1 MSEFKFSVI
10 IAAYNSDLWI
20 SKTLES
26 LIKQTLDFKKNIQ
39 IIIVNDASTDN
50 TGDICQEFKAKYPKN
65 IKYIVN
71 DENLGPSASRNKGL
85 KYAVGKYVNF
95 LDSDDYVSQTT
106 FKSISN
112 FFSEHGD
119 EIDMVSIPIYFFDGK
134 TGEHIL
140 NFKYDR
146 DKVVDLF
153 EYPDHIQL
161 SSASCFFKREAI
173 GALKFD
179 SELSVSEDVVFI
191 NQMLLKNPKIGFC
204 KTGKYFY
211 RKREEKSSLIDNSA
225 IEKEYFTKRSRNYF
239 KFLILKSLEIYDE
252 VPLFIQYTI
261 MYDLQWIFDVSS
273 VNNILTKIETE
284 KLRQELFEII
294 QFIDDEVIYDQKS
307 ITNLLKAYILFFK
320 YKNYKDDAELNE
332 EYKKLE
338 KNILLRLKL
347 NTVYIDVFE
356 IIDDKLYI
364 LGNFPTMFNNSV
376 ELYVND
382 EKVDLNQLKFPQRD
396 KYSLSHKYGT
406 NYSFEAEIELD
417 KQKKYEIKFLLANI
431 NTDELYIEFSRP
443 CNFSRTVGYAK
454 TRDYLSTI
462 EDNNRIIIQKKRNV
476 QWIKREIKTIYTMLK
491 EHKKGYKTGVPIRIM
506 YFLSY
511 PFMKNKRIWLF
522 MDLPNIADDNGRQLF
537 EYAQQKDPK
546 IKKYFVIDRD
556 SKNYHE
562 MNEIGNVLAYKS
574 IKHRFISLYAEK
586 IITSHPDNNIIYPFW
601 GNYPFFAGLLK
612 SSTVFLQHGIT
623 KDNVSSW
630 LNEYDKHL
638 AMFLTV
644 SKLEYKSI
652 FEYPYNYKR
661 EVVKLLGFP
670 RFDRLYKGSDRR
682 QILIMP
688 SWRRYLRFKSNEV
701 ILNSGFFKRIN
712 SLINNEKLIEA
723 AEVYGYEIIFKPHPN
738 IYDYIDLFDTN
749 SHVKID
755 YDHGK
760 YREFFNH
767 GSLLVT
773 DYSSVAF
780 DFAYL
785 KKPVIYYHYGKDYHF
800 NINESYFDYETMGF
814 GEVCRT
820 EDELVDEI
828 IDYMKNE
835 CRLKKKYEM
844 RIDAYFLF
852 GDKNNSMRVYDA
864 IKRLPRKS

>member
-1 MSEFKFSVI
+1 VI

-20 SKTLES
+20 TKTLES
-26 LIKQTLDFKKNIQ
+26 LINQTLDFERNIQ
-39 IIIVNDASTDN
+39 VIIVNDASTDN
-50 TGDICQEFKAKYPKN
+50 TSNICQEFKAKYPKN

-71 DENLGPSASRNKGL
+71 DENLGPSSSRNKGL
-85 KYAVGKYVNF
+85 KYAEGKYVNF
-95 LDSDDYVSQTT
+95 LDSDDYVSQST
-106 FKSISN
+106 FKSILN
-112 FFSEHGD
+112 FFSAHDD
-119 EIDMVSIPIYFFDGK
+119 EINMVSIPIYFFDGK

-140 NFKYDR
+140 NYKYNT

-173 GALKFD
+173 GSLKFD
-179 SELSVSEDVVFI
+179 NELSVSEDVVFI

-204 KTGKYFY
+204 KGGKYFY
-211 RKREEKSSLIDNSA
+211 RKREEKSSLIDNSS
-225 IEKEYFTKRSRNYF
+225 IKKDYFTTRTQNYF
-239 KFLILKSLEIYDE
+239 KFLIVKSLEIYDE

-273 VNNILTKIETE
+273 VNNILTRIELQ
-284 KLRQELFEII
+284 KLRDELFEIV

-307 ITNLLKAYILFFK
+307 ISNLLKAHILFFK
-320 YKNYKDDAELNE
+320 YENYKDDPELND

-338 KNILLRLKL
+338 TSIIFRLEL

-356 IIDDKLYI
+356 IIDDTLYI

-376 ELYVND
+376 DMYIND
-382 EKVDLNQLKFPQRD
+382 EKIEVNQLEFPQRD
-396 KYSLSHKYGT
+396 KYSLSYKYAT
-406 NYSFEAEIELD
+406 NYSFEAEIVLD
-417 KQKKYEIKFLLANI
+417 KNEEYEIKFFLVNI
-431 NTDELYIEFSRP
+431 ESNQLYIDFSRP

-454 TRDYLSTI
+454 TRDYLSTL
-462 EDNNRIIIQKKRNV
+462 EDNNRIIIRKKNNTE
-476 QWIKREIKTIYTMLK
+476 WIKKEVKTLYTMIK
-491 EHKKGYKTGVPIRIM
+491 KHEKGYKTGVPIRIM

-511 PFMKNKRIWLF
+511 PFMKNRRIWLF
-522 MDLPNIADDNGRQLF
+522 MDLPNIADDNARQLF
-537 EYAQQKDPK
+537 EYAQQEDPH
-546 IKKYFVIDRD
+546 IKKYFVITKD
-556 SKNYHE
+556 SKDYGE
-562 MNEIGNVLAYKS
+562 MNEIGNTLAYKS

-638 AMFLTV
+638 AMFLTA
-644 SKLEYKSI
+644 SKLEYRSV

-670 RFDRLYKGSDRR
+670 RFDKLSKESDRR

-701 ILNSGFFKRIN
+701 ILDSEFFKRIN
-712 SLINNEKLIEA
+712 SLINNERLIEA
-723 AEVYGYEIIFKPHPN
+723 ANVYGYEIIFKPHPN
-738 IYDYIDLFDTN
+738 VYDYIDLFDTN
-749 SHVKID
+749 KYVKID

-760 YREFFNH
+760 YKEFFNH

-785 KKPVIYYHYGKDYHF
+785 KKPVIYYHYSTDYHF

-814 GEVCRT
+814 GEVCRN
-820 EDELVDEI
+820 EDDLVDQI
-828 IDYMKNE
+828 IEYMQNE
-835 CRLKKKYEM
+835 CRLKKRYEM
-844 RIDAYFLF
+844 RINAYFLF
-852 GDKNNSMRVYDA
+852 GDKNNCMRVYDA
-864 IKRLPRKS
+864 IKRLPRKY